1 MKKVDVGVIHGRFQ
15 GLHFGH
21 MEYLLAAKKRCNYLF
36 IGIANPD
43 PGLTK
48 DNIADLKRS
57 KPEEN
62 PFTYYERL
70 IMLREAMVES
80 NINRNEFE
88 IVPFPINVPELIKY
102 YVPMDALFFITIYD
116 DWGKHKL
123 NTFEKLGV
131 KTDLMWARTL
141 DERFTTGKYVR
152 QLIATNE
159 PWEHLLPV
167 SVVKYIKTN
176 KLDLRIKELKNGN
189 L

>member
-1 MKKVDVGVIHGRFQ
+1 MKKVVVGVIHGRFQ

-21 MEYLLAAKKRCNYLF
+21 MEYLLEAKKRCNYLI
-36 IGIANPD
+36 IGITNPD

-62 PFTYYERL
+62 PFTYFERF
-70 IMLREAMVES
+70 IMLRDAMIES
-80 NINRNEFE
+80 GIERSEFE
-88 IVPFPINVPELIKY
+88 IVPFPINIPELIKY

-123 NTFEKLGV
+123 STFKELGV
-131 KTDLMWARTL
+131 RTDLMWTRTL
-141 DERFTTGKYVR
+141 DERFTTGKDVR
-152 QLIATNE
+152 KLIAMNE
-159 PWEHLLPV
+159 PWEHLLPS
-167 SVVKYIKTN
+167 SVVKYIKIN
-176 KLDLRIKELKNGN
+176 KLDLRIKELKNEN